1 MSGTATSL
9 HLVFDPYLPWWA
21 LGLIGV
27 GLVALLARRLV
38 TRRPGG
44 IYRLIAIAGLL
55 LALAN
60 PWMVEE
66 QRKPLRDVAIVA
78 VDRSMSQTVT
88 GRQALLEKSRTE
100 LMQRLSA
107 IPNLDVREVDVTGE
121 QDTELRPGLSEALR
135 DTGADRLAGTF
146 LLTDGLVAD
155 ASLPDDLK
163 AAPIH
168 RLVTGSKTEID
179 RRIQL
184 YDAPKYAIVG
194 RRLNLVAKVLEDGG
208 PGDGSVPVTLR
219 LDGKEVAS
227 RDVPV
232 GVEVGMHVPIDRPG
246 KTTVELT
253 VGDSPDEIA
262 TVNNTAS
269 LIINGV
275 RDRLRVLLITG
286 EPYQGARMWRDILK
300 SDGAVDLV
308 HFTIL
313 RPPLKQDFTPVN
325 ELSLIAF
332 PTHELFQQ
340 KLNEFDLIV
349 FDRYFWRGV
358 LPLQYLANVAHYVRA
373 GGAVLSVAGPDFAGS
388 RSLYTT
394 PLSQVLP
401 AAPTGQVLEEG
412 FKPDLTDIGRRH
424 PITRA
429 LLGRDGAENWGDW
442 YRQID
447 TLPGNGTPLMNGIS
461 GKPLLVVNRV
471 GKGRVAQLL
480 SDESWLWAR
489 GHQNGGPQGEML
501 RRLAHWLMK
510 EPELEEETLN
520 ATATA
525 NGFAIKRTSIGEI
538 GDSVTVQYPDGHKQ
552 DLPYTARSDGEAT
565 AGLEASAP
573 GLYRFTDGPT
583 EAVAAFGPL
592 QSPELN
598 ILKSSAD
605 RLDTLTEGANG
616 ATAWLGDEAMP
627 SVRTVEAG
635 ARTSGSGWM
644 GVERRNASLS
654 TGLRQT
660 ALLPPWVYLMIAGGG
675 LMLAWWREGRPG

>member
-1 MSGTATSL
+1 MNATATSL

-21 LGLIGV
+21 LAAIGGL
-27 GLVALLARRLV
+27 LVALLARRLV
-38 TRRPGG
+38 TRQPGSL
-44 IYRLIAIAGLL
+44 YRLAAIAGLL

-60 PWMVEE
+60 PWVVEE
-66 QRKPLRDVAIVA
+66 QREPLDDVAVVA
-78 VDRSMSQTVT
+78 VDRSMSEQVT
-88 GRQALLEKSRTE
+88 GRAALVETARQE
-100 LMQRLSA
+100 LMQKLSQ
-107 IPNLDVREVDVTGE
+107 IPGLEVREVDISGE
-121 QDTELRPGLSEALR
+121 QETELRPMLSEALR

-155 ASLPDDLK
+155 GSLPDDLRE
-163 AAPIH
+163 APVH
-168 RLVTGSKTEID
+168 RLITGSKKEID

-194 RRLNLVAKVLEDGG
+194 RPLDLVAKVLEDGG
-208 PGDGSVPVTLR
+208 TGEGSVPVTLR
-219 LDGKEVAS
+219 IDGREVAS
-227 RDVPV
+227 RDIPV
-232 GVEVGMHVPIDRPG
+232 GVEVGMHVPIERPG
-246 KTTVELT
+246 KTTVELS

-358 LPLQYLANVAHYVRA
+358 LPLQYLANVSHYVRA
-373 GGAVLSVAGPDFAGS
+373 GGAVLTVAGPDYAGS

-401 AAPTGQVLEEG
+401 LAPTGQVLEQG
-412 FKPDLTDIGRRH
+412 FKPGLTDVGLRH
-424 PITRA
+424 PITRG
-429 LLGRDGAENWGDW
+429 LLGADGTADWGDW

-447 TLPGNGTPLMNGIS
+447 TLPGGGTALMNGIS
-461 GKPLLVVNRV
+461 GKPLLVVDRV

-501 RRLAHWLMK
+501 RRMAHWLMK
-510 EPELEEETLN
+510 EPELEEETLS
-520 ATATA
+520 ATPSA
-525 NGFAIKRTSIGEI
+525 NGFTLKRTSIGQI
-538 GDSVTVQYPDGHKQ
+538 GNSLTVQYPDGHKEQ
-552 DLPYTARSDGEAT
+552 IPYTSRSEGEAT
-565 AGLEASAP
+565 AGLQVSAP

-598 ILKSSAD
+598 ILKSSD
-605 RLDTLTEGANG
+605 ERLQKLAEGTRG
-616 ATAWLGDEAMP
+616 GTTWLGDEAMP
-627 SVRTVEAG
+627 SIRAVEQG
-635 ARTSGSGWM
+635 SSLSGSGWM

-654 TGLRQT
+654 VGLKQT
-660 ALLPPWVYLMIAGGG
+660 ALLPAWAYLLIIAGG